1 VLEFIC
7 GNTVFRGLEGGRKYG
22 GESGSGATMKGY
34 QPGGAFYLSPWCR
47 TTKPT

>member
-34 QPGGAFYLSPWCR
+34 QPGGAFYLSP
-47 TTKPT
+47 